1 MKFYLCGTIIILFLI
16 LQFSCKQEPKET
28 EHSDQYHPHPMEE
41 HSPFSSAGT
50 PIVQYEKDK
59 VEIYQIIKNTSDEIE
74 RSVTTKNY
82 QEEIDVQL
90 FSKGLFQFE
99 VRLRKNHP
107 IAAWKYEGVDTLV
120 AISDVEGNYEALVSW
135 LKGNNIITD
144 DFKWSFGNNH
154 LVLNGDMMDRGDE
167 VFQVLWLIYKL
178 EAEAEEQGGR
188 VHFVLGNHEQLN
200 IQGFYDKKNLK
211 YVHPRYFEDAT
222 LLGIDY
228 SKWLSDQTELGRW
241 MRTKNAFIQINDE
254 LFVHAGISPTLLES
268 ELTIQK
274 INDINRSTMNVAYLQ
289 CNQAQSL
296 IALGDGPLW
305 YRGLADEDLTE
316 EQVLE
321 ILDHYNSKRIIIGH
335 TIVDKEVIEPLYNGS
350 VIPIDLHMKKNFN
363 KGIVKGILVTEEG
376 IYELDNKRNK
386 RAFD

>member
-1 MKFYLCGTIIILFLI
+1 M
-16 LQFSCKQEPKET
+16 LQFSCTLEPKEA
-28 EHSDQYHPHPMEE
+28 EYSDHYPPVPMEE
-41 HSPFSSAGT
+41 HSPFSSAGA
-50 PIVQYEKDK
+50 PIVKYEKDK

-74 RSVTTKNY
+74 KSFTTKNY
-82 QEEIDVQL
+82 QEEIDVQI
-90 FSKGLFQFE
+90 FSNGLFQFD

-107 IAAWKYEGVDTLV
+107 IPDWKYEGVDTLI
-120 AISDVEGNYEALVSW
+120 AMSDVEGNYEALVSW

-178 EAEAEEQGGR
+178 EAESEEQGGR

-200 IQGFYDKKNLK
+200 LQGFYDKENLK
-211 YVHPRYFEDAT
+211 YVHPRYFKDAT

-254 LFVHAGISPTLLES
+254 LFVHGGISPKLLES
-268 ELTIQK
+268 ELTIQE
-274 INDINRSTMNVAYLQ
+274 INDINRSAMNITYLRY
-289 CNQAQSL
+289 NQSQSL

-305 YRGLADEDLTE
+305 YRGLADEELTVK
-316 EQVLE
+316 QVLE
-321 ILDHYNSKRIIIGH
+321 ILDHYHSKRIIIGH
-335 TIVDKEVIEPLYNGS
+335 TIVHKGVMESLYNGS
-350 VIPIDLHMKKNFN
+350 VIPIDLHLKKNFN
-363 KGIVKGILVTEEG
+363 EGIVKGILVTEGG

-386 RAFD
+386 TALD